1 MILDPTWLSVEA
13 EKIHVI
19 LLDTALGIAG
29 IFLYL
34 IRIICDYFRL
44 SFFSFVPV
52 ASDLVS
58 RLFIAF
64 LLLYFYED
72 IADALSNFTDALV
85 GKIGK
90 LNDIEHV
97 LSRMGEKLHDLSWN
111 WTSIKDTTIL
121 ALCFAT
127 FLLYISVFIM
137 NAGVIYVWLLLYLLS
152 PILIILNLTPATEG
166 ATKVLFRSLIEVCCW
181 KIMWGI
187 SAALLWSSALGSMN
201 STEELNFL
209 TVISFNLILALS
221 LLATPILVNIV
232 ASSGLALLASQSVS
246 NLTNAATNNLPRMA
260 KSAANAGSSAK
271 ANINPTEPK
280 ERS

>member
-1 MILDPTWLSVEA
+1 MIFDPTWLSTEA
-13 EKIHVI
+13 EKIHII

-29 IFLYL
+29 IL
-34 IRIICDYFRL
+34 ILVCIICDYFRL

-64 LLLYFYED
+64 LLLYFYAD

-85 GKIGK
+85 WKIGK

-97 LSRMGEKLHDLSWN
+97 LTRMGEKLHTLSWN

-121 ALCFAT
+121 LICFGT
-127 FLLYISVFIM
+127 FFLLYISVFIM

-152 PILIILNLTPATEG
+152 PILIILYLTPATEG
-166 ATKVLFRSLIEVCCW
+166 ATKVLFRSLVEVCCW

-209 TVISFNLILALS
+209 TIISFNLILALS

-232 ASSGLALLASQSVS
+232 ASSGLASLAAQSVS
-246 NLTNAATNNLPRMA
+246 TLTNAATNNLPQMA
-260 KSAANAGSSAK
+260 KSTATGAK
-271 ANINPTEPK
+271 QTLTQMNQK
-280 ERS
+280 RGRK